1 MTGPLAGAKFDHVA
15 HAAPRIR
22 DLLSLYQ
29 GVLGGEFLHGA
40 TNERLGYTTAQ
51 LGFADG
57 TKIELMQPIEGSR
70 FLDKF
75 LARNPAGGL
84 HHITYRV
91 PDIDT
96 AVAAAEREG
105 YEVFGVSR
113 ALPQWWEAF
122 VHPRTAHGVLLQL
135 AQSPPAWPP
144 VVPGVT
150 IETLIGPPSEEEET
164 TPCPSR
170 TTSAT

>member
-1 MTGPLAGAKFDHVA
+1 MIEGAKFDHVA

-22 DLLSLYQ
+22 DLLGLYQ

-40 TNERLGYTTAQ
+40 TNEELGYTTLQ
-51 LGFADG
+51 LGFAGG
-57 TKIELMQPIEGSR
+57 TKIELLEPTPGSPFLDR
-70 FLDKF
+70 FLE
-75 LARNPAGGL
+75 RNPAGGM

-91 PDIDT
+91 PDIDA

-105 YEVFGVSR
+105 YAVFGVSR

-122 VHPRTAHGVLLQL
+122 VHPRSAHGVLLQL
-135 AQSPPAWPP
+135 AQSPPEWPP

-164 TPCPSR
+164 TPCRSR